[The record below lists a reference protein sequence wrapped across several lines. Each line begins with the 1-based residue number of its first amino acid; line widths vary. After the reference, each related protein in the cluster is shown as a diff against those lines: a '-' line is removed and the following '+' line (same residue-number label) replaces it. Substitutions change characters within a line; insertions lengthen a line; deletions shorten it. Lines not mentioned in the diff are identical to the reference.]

1 MSQKLKKSIQVV
13 VSLGVAVWIFWLLY
27 RDIEFSSL
35 KEQILSSN
43 WFWIL
48 TSIVIALGGFWIR
61 GWRWSLLIKKDEG
74 LPVTPNR
81 AYHASMVGYL
91 INLVVPRAGEVAKC
105 GVLSRTNGI
114 SLGHL
119 LGTVILERSIDLLFL
134 VATIFLAFLIENQLF
149 LSLAG
154 ELVDLPSLGEKVL
167 SNLPLAL
174 GAFAVL
180 ALIIYFIFRRFR
192 SNGMIGKLQ
201 EF

>member
-1 MSQKLKKSIQVV
+1 
-13 VSLGVAVWIFWLLY
+13 
-27 RDIEFSSL
+27 
-35 KEQILSSN
+35 
-43 WFWIL
+43 
-48 TSIVIALGGFWIR
+48 
-61 GWRWSLLIKKDEG
+61 
-74 LPVTPNR
+74 
-81 AYHASMVGYL
+81 
-91 INLVVPRAGEVAKC
+91 
-105 GVLSRTNGI
+105 
-114 SLGHL
+114 
-119 LGTVILERSIDLLFL
+119 ERSIDLLFL

-201 EF
+201 EFFRQMLSGIRSIRTLDNPLGFWASSVLIWTIYYLTMYTVSLGIQSTANLTLGEVLLVMVMGSIGMVAHVQG